1 MTGESELLDCRL
13 YGVRPQAWV
22 KTDAADYTRPHR
34 PCQGLRIAGLELPID
49 HFRLLGVSPATEPD
63 AVLRALQ
70 QRLERFPDAGF
81 TSEALEARA
90 ALLRASAD
98 VLCDPERRLAYEAD
112 LTALKEGGG
121 DVSPGLDVPPSK
133 EVGALILLHEA
144 GQSLDA
150 FEAARRSL
158 QPPQAP
164 ALGSGRE
171 ADLALVAGLACAAAA
186 ADLRRERRYEAAAGL
201 LQQGLQLLQ
210 RMGQLPQQ
218 RQRLEAELQALL
230 PFRVLDLISRDLS
243 ATAERAEGLALLET
257 LVQRRGGLE
266 GEGDPTFPREEFQA
280 FIKQI
285 RQFLTAQEQV
295 DLFGRWAGSGSAAA
309 QFLAT
314 YALTASGFAQRK
326 PERILAARERLEA
339 TGQPG
344 VEPFLAC
351 LHLLLGQIEPAL
363 ASFERG
369 ASAELRQW
377 AAEQGD
383 DPLAQLCA
391 YCRDWLSREVLR
403 DYRDIETE
411 ADLEAYF
418 ADRDV
423 QAFVEQQDRH
433 RRRGGGSA
441 SREAV
446 EPAAWESGWAAGALG
461 HSGSDALGSAPSG
474 AAGPALSPREGDG
487 ADLATEADRIR
498 DRPQRS
504 LRSAFPAVRKRPLLL
519 ALIAAVGIGAG
530 GWLLLRPRPVP
541 APPKPLASPR
551 PKPVATAPAN
561 PLPLTADAPSEAQLR
576 TLLEGWLAAKAALL
590 AGEKPRH
597 PLADLAAPAQ
607 VGSALRQKRRLAA
620 RGEREQ
626 VKARID
632 AFRLVERAPGRIVAA
647 VDLTYT
653 DERRDSAGRVVESTG
668 PLPLRNSYVFVRD
681 GRTWKVL
688 AFGRRG

>member
-1 MTGESELLDCRL
+1 M
-13 YGVRPQAWV
+13 
-22 KTDAADYTRPHR
+22 
-34 PCQGLRIAGLELPID
+34 ELPID

-70 QRLERFPDAGF
+70 QRLERVPDAGF
-81 TSEALEARA
+81 TAEALEARA

-98 VLCDPERRLAYEAD
+98 LLCDPERRLAYEAD
-112 LTALKEGGG
+112 LTALEEGAD
-121 DVSPGLDVPPSK
+121 DVCPGLDLPPSK
-133 EVGALILLHEA
+133 EVGGLILLHEA
-144 GQSLDA
+144 GQSFDA

-171 ADLALVAGLACAAAA
+171 ADLARLAGLACGGAA

-210 RMGQLPQQ
+210 RMGQLPQH

-243 ATAERAEGLALLET
+243 ASAERTEGLALLET

-266 GEGDPTFPREEFQA
+266 GEGDPAFPREEFQA

-295 DLFGRWAGSGSAAA
+295 DLFGRWAANGSAAA

-326 PERILAARERLEA
+326 PERILAARERLQA
-339 TGQPG
+339 GGQPG

-351 LHLLLGQIEPAL
+351 LNLLLGQIEPAL

-369 ASAELRQW
+369 ASEELRQW

-403 DYRDIETE
+403 DYRDIEAE
-411 ADLEAYF
+411 ADLESYF

-423 QAFVEQQDRH
+423 QAYVEQQDRRRH
-433 RRRGGGSA
+433 RDGGGGTTLP
-441 SREAV
+441 EAL
-446 EPAAWESGWAAGALG
+446 EAAAWETGWTADTLGAGG
-461 HSGSDALGSAPSG
+461 TDALGRTPSG
-474 AAGPALSPREGDG
+474 AEPEAAPPPGGEAEPPSETGRPRERWERSLLSG
-487 ADLATEADRIR
+487 LAT
-498 DRPQRS
+498 
-504 LRSAFPAVRKRPLLL
+504 LRQRPLLL
-519 ALIAAVGIGAG
+519 GLIAALGIGAG
-530 GWLLLRPRPVP
+530 GWQLLRPRPVP
-541 APPKPLASPR
+541 PP
-551 PKPVATAPAN
+551 PKPVASSKPKPTAPAPAS
-561 PLPLTADAPSEAQLR
+561 PLPLRAEAPSEAQLR
-576 TLLEGWLAAKAALL
+576 ALLEGWLAAKAAVLL
-590 AGEKPRH
+590 GEKPRL
-597 PLADLAAPAQ
+597 PLDELAAPAQ
-607 VGSALRQKRRLAA
+607 VSAALSQEQRLAS

-626 VKARID
+626 VKVRVD
-632 AFRLVERAPGRIVAA
+632 AFRVTERGPRRIEAA
-647 VDLTYT
+647 VDLTYS
-653 DERRDSAGRVVESTG
+653 DERRDREGQVVERTS
-668 PLPLRNSYVFVRD
+668 PLQLRNSYVFVRD
-681 GRTWKVL
+681 GGTWKVL
-688 AFGRRG
+688 AFRRRG